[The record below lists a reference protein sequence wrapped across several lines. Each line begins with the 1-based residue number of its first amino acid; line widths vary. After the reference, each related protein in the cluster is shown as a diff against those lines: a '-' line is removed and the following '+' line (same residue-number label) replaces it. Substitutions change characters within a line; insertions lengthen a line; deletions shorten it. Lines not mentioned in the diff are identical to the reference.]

1 MIICKGPAHPG
12 DHLQKAGGDNDN
24 DNNVCGGKEGGRGEE
39 EGKLSQ
45 TGRTGSKTL

>member
-1 MIICKGPAHPG
+1 MIICKRPVHPD

-24 DNNVCGGKEGGRGEE
+24 DNRSDNVCGEE
-39 EGKLSQ
+39 EGKLSR